1 MTNDKSQITNEMDF
15 LNSINKRMSTFNDP
29 TLPAIL
35 GGNPLRPEGPPAWPP
50 AWEEVSRAIK
60 QSFDEGGWG
69 LYHGPN
75 TRRLMEQLASY
86 HGVEYVEL
94 CCSGTFAI
102 ELALRALKIGPGDEV
117 ILAGYDFIGN
127 FNDVVAVGARP
138 VLIDLDPNNWNLN
151 PDLIGEAIGPNVRAV
166 LVSHLHGG
174 VVPMKRVVEIARK
187 HGIWIIE
194 DACQM
199 PGALIDGRKAGT
211 WGDVGVISFGGSKLL
226 SAGRG
231 GAMLT
236 SSPEIKQRAQ
246 VYCNRGNHAYPLSE
260 LQATVLLPQL
270 ERLDQR
276 NRERAAS
283 LSKLTESLNLLAGLS
298 LLDNREST
306 AFPGYYKIG
315 FQYDS
320 NGFDG
325 LTREIFVQAAHA
337 EGIEFN
343 AGFRAF
349 HLCRSS
355 RRFRKAGE
363 LPVAVLA
370 DANMLVLHHP
380 VLLDGD
386 EAIDQITQFVK
397 RIRVWSDSIK
407 EICNTGV

>member
-1 MTNDKSQITNEMDF
+1 
-15 LNSINKRMSTFNDP
+15 MSTSNDP

-35 GGNPLRPEGPPAWPP
+35 GGKPLRPEGPPAWPP
-50 AWEEVSRAIK
+50 AWEEVSRAVK
-60 QSFDEGGWG
+60 KSLDEGGWG

-75 TRRLMEQLASY
+75 SRLLAERLSSY
-86 HGVEYVEL
+86 HEVEFVEL

-102 ELALRALKIGPGDEV
+102 ELALRALQIGPGDEV
-117 ILAGYDFIGN
+117 ILAAYDFIGN

-138 VLIDLDPNNWNLN
+138 VLIDLDPDNWNLN
-151 PDLIGEAIGPNVRAV
+151 PEMIGEAIGPNTRAI

-174 VVPMKRVVEIARK
+174 VVPMKRVVEIARE
-187 HGIWIIE
+187 HGLRVIE

-199 PGALIDGRKAGT
+199 PGAMVEGRKAGT
-211 WGDVGVISFGGSKLL
+211 WGDAGVISFGGSKLL

-236 SSPEIKQRAQ
+236 SSPEIRQRAQ

-276 NRERAAS
+276 NQARS
-283 LSKLTESLNLLAGLS
+283 VSVSKLAEGLKS
-298 LLDNREST
+298 VSALRFLDNRESSV
-306 AFPGYYKIG
+306 FPGYYKLG
-315 FQYDS
+315 FQYDPD
-320 NGFDG
+320 GFDG
-325 LTREIFVQAAHA
+325 LSREMFVRAARA

-355 RRFRKAGE
+355 RRFRKAG
-363 LPVAVLA
+363 ALA
-370 DANMLVLHHP
+370 IATMADSNMLVLHHP
-380 VLLDGD
+380 ALLEGD
-386 EAIDQITQFVK
+386 VAIDQIIRGIH
-397 RIRVWSDSIK
+397 RIRAWANSIK
-407 EICNTGV
+407 TACDIGV

>member
-1 MTNDKSQITNEMDF
+1 
-15 LNSINKRMSTFNDP
+15 MSTSNDA

-35 GGNPLRPEGPPAWPP
+35 GGKPIRPDGPPAWPP
-50 AWEEVSRAIK
+50 AWDEVSRAVK
-60 QSFDEGGWG
+60 QSLDEGGWG

-75 TRRLMEQLASY
+75 SRLLTERLSSY
-86 HGVEYVEL
+86 HDVEFVEL

-102 ELALRALKIGPGDEV
+102 ELALRALQIGPGDEV

-151 PDLIGEAIGPNVRAV
+151 PELIGEAISPSARAII
-166 LVSHLHGG
+166 VSHLHGG
-174 VVPMKRVVEIARK
+174 VVPMKRVVEIAREQ
-187 HGIWIIE
+187 GLRVIE

-199 PGALIDGRKAGT
+199 PGALIECRKAGT

-231 GAMLT
+231 GALLT
-236 SSPEIKQRAQ
+236 PSPEIRQRAQ

-260 LQATVLLPQL
+260 LQATALLPQL
-270 ERLDQR
+270 ERLDDR
-276 NRERAAS
+276 NRERS
-283 LSKLTESLNLLAGLS
+283 VSVSKLAESLKPISGLR
-298 LLDNREST
+298 LLDNGESHV
-306 AFPGYYKIG
+306 FPGYYKVG

-320 NGFDG
+320 GGFDG
-325 LTREIFVQAAHA
+325 LSREIFVRAARA

-355 RRFRKAGE
+355 RRFGKAGD
-363 LPVAVLA
+363 LAVSTMA
-370 DANMLVLHHP
+370 DTNMVILHHP
-380 VLLDGD
+380 ALLEGD
-386 EAIDQITQFVK
+386 EAIDQITRCIH
-397 RIRVWSDSIK
+397 RIRTWAESIK
-407 EICNTGV
+407 RDCDKGV

>member
-1 MTNDKSQITNEMDF
+1 
-15 LNSINKRMSTFNDP
+15 MSTSNDP

-35 GGNPLRPEGPPAWPP
+35 GGKPLRPEGPPVWPL
-50 AWEEVSRAIK
+50 AWEEVTQAVI
-60 QSFDEGGWG
+60 QSFGEGSWG

-75 TRRLMEQLASY
+75 CRLLTERLASY
-86 HGVEYVEL
+86 HDVEFVEL

-138 VLIDLDPNNWNLN
+138 VLIDLDRNNWNLD
-151 PDLIGEAIGPNVRAV
+151 PELIGAAIGPNVRAV
-166 LVSHLHGG
+166 IVSHLHGG
-174 VVPMKRVVEIARK
+174 VVPMKQVVEIAREY
-187 HGIWIIE
+187 GIRVIE

-199 PGALIDGRKAGT
+199 PGAVIEGRKAGT

-231 GAMLT
+231 GALLT
-236 SSPEIKQRAQ
+236 SSPEIKQRVH

-270 ERLDQR
+270 ERLDQK
-276 NRERAAS
+276 NRKRAAS
-283 LSKLTESLNLLAGLS
+283 VAKLAEGLKPVSGLS
-298 LLDNREST
+298 LLDNGEWPV
-306 AFPGYYKIG
+306 FPGYYKIG
-315 FQYDS
+315 FQYDPDS
-320 NGFDG
+320 FDG
-325 LTREIFVQAAHA
+325 LSREMFVQAAHA

-349 HLCRSS
+349 HLCRSA
-355 RRFRKAGE
+355 RRFRQSGE
-363 LPVAVLA
+363 LAAATMA
-370 DANMLVLHHP
+370 DMNMLVLHHP

-386 EAIDQITQFVK
+386 EAIDQVLHFVN
-397 RIRVWSDSIK
+397 RIRVWADSIK
-407 EICNTGV
+407 RITK